1 MRVAYIQ
8 ASTGVHGIALLG
20 ALLDAGASVETIQRG
35 WQQLA
40 LPAAEIVP
48 QRVTSAGH
56 VATAVQLTTLD
67 LTDFLALHHHTGFGR
82 ILAAS
87 KLPERIR
94 RPLLAMVRR
103 FIAAVE
109 QRYPDGP
116 PQTLFTAW
124 LTDLLYLG
132 SGVALAL
139 DELDVDACEV
149 SPLNLGAGH
158 VGDHQTLQS
167 ILHPLTVEL
176 VRDCPVYGS
185 TVSGELTTIDGAAI
199 VTALATRFGPLPS
212 MTLWRTGYGL
222 VTADGGPSAPH
233 VQVMLGEVEGTADGD
248 RIAVLEANIDDMNPE
263 FYEAVY
269 ARLFDQGALDVTLT
283 PMMMKKNRPANKL
296 TVLAP
301 LDLAEAISQLMLL
314 ETSTFGVRMY
324 EVQRRKLGRFWR
336 DVETR
341 CGVIPVKCGVLD
353 GRIVQAAPEYD
364 ACKQLAEEHGIPVR
378 LIYAEAAGRAS
389 AWLGES
395 RGQDSL

>member
-1 MRVAYIQ
+1 MRIAYIQ
-8 ASTGVHGIALLG
+8 ASTGLHGAALLG
-20 ALLDAGASVETIQRG
+20 ALLDAGATVETIQRG

-56 VATAVQLTTLD
+56 AATAVHVTTPD
-67 LTDFLALHHHTGFGR
+67 LTAFLALHLHTGFGR
-82 ILAAS
+82 LLEAS
-87 KLPERIR
+87 KLSERICQ
-94 RPLLAMVRR
+94 PLLAMVKR

-109 QRYPDGP
+109 HRYPEAP
-116 PQTLFTAW
+116 PQMLFTAW

-132 SGVALAL
+132 SSVAVAL

-149 SPLNLGAGH
+149 SPLNLGSGH
-158 VGDHQTLQS
+158 IEANQTLQP
-167 ILHPLTVEL
+167 IPHPLTAEL

-185 TVSGELTTIDGAAI
+185 IVPGALTTIDGAAI

-212 MTLWRTGYGL
+212 MTLWRTGYGA
-222 VTADGGPSAPH
+222 VMEDDHPSARY
-233 VQVMLGEVEGTADGD
+233 VQVMLGEAEGAVDGD

-263 FYEAVY
+263 FYEAIY

-301 LDLAEAISQLMLL
+301 LDLANAMAQSMLL

-324 EVQRRKLGRFWR
+324 EAQRRKLGRFWR
-336 DVETR
+336 EVETR
-341 CGVIPVKCGVLD
+341 CGTVPVKCGVLD

-364 ACKQLAEEHGIPVR
+364 ACKHLAEAHGIPVR
-378 LIYAEAAGRAS
+378 LIYAEAAGRA
-389 AWLGES
+389 ATWLGES
-395 RGQDSL
+395 HGRSDS